1 MSLQIEIE
9 SLRQQLAQLAREAD
23 VELAQRYALRPVQSE
38 RLSLY
43 RRLRR
48 SVGRILRE
56 LGLRRAP
63 PPEPWLPG
71 LNHVEYG
78 NDAGPVVIWAFGM
91 DRDTLRAACRGLETL
106 NGTIPRF
113 VPILVTDVPDFAFF
127 SRLGWLVE
135 YVPTLAPPA
144 GDYAERK
151 RRYLAWRYRDAPAL
165 PASAG
170 LTAESIE
177 LARTGDPAPHQA

>member
-9 SLRQQLAQLAREAD
+9 SLRQQLAQLARDAD
-23 VELAQRYALRPVQSE
+23 IDLAQRYALRPVQSE

-48 SVGRILRE
+48 AVGRILRA

-91 DRDTLRAACRGLETL
+91 DRDTLRGACRGLETL

-135 YVPTLAPPA
+135 YVPTVSPPA

-170 LTAESIE
+170 LTGESIE
-177 LARTGDPAPHQA
+177 LARSEIARLTKA